1 MLSFCFFQINKLEKD
16 LEEKRRYM
24 DIFEKW
30 ILDAEEVLKNKV
42 RDLGEKKEG
51 KRLIKTCLSDVS
63 MQFFSSFIYL
73 VFDFLLSLQ
82 MFSKCNLV

>member
-42 RDLGEKKEG
+42 RDLGKKKEG
-51 KRLIKTCLSDVS
+51 KRLR
-63 MQFFSSFIYL
+63 
-73 VFDFLLSLQ
+73 
-82 MFSKCNLV
+82 

>member
-42 RDLGEKKEG
+42 RDLGEKEKKG
-51 KRLIKTCLSDVS
+51 KKLIKTCLSGVS
-63 MQFFSSFIYL
+63 M
-73 VFDFLLSLQ
+73 
-82 MFSKCNLV
+82 

>member
-42 RDLGEKKEG
+42 RDLGEKEKKG
-51 KRLIKTCLSDVS
+51 KKLTKTCLSGVS
-63 MQFFSSFIYL
+63 M
-73 VFDFLLSLQ
+73 
-82 MFSKCNLV
+82 